1 MRKARSRE
9 GTLLFQAED
18 YLSPKQITSFF
29 SRLSKK
35 SVLNAP
41 DIVSQEEE
49 GEGRFDHEQK
59 NVYSHL
65 NHYIVPC
72 DLIVP

>member
-1 MRKARSRE
+1 MRKARSPQ

-18 YLSPKQITSFF
+18 YLSPKQIASFF

-41 DIVSQEEE
+41 DIVSKEEE
-49 GEGRFDHEQK
+49 DGNIDEAAAEND
-59 NVYSHL
+59 Y
-65 NHYIVPC
+65 
-72 DLIVP
+72 